1 MNSVLREMLIA
12 NNITITFEES
22 FHNEP
27 SPTIDAVKVRLYT
40 IFKFFFSLIS
50 FECTPFELIFFLNIS
65 TSEKW
70 C

>member
-27 SPTIDAVKVRLYT
+27 SPTIDAIKVRLFLFVV
-40 IFKFFFSLIS
+40 IFPS
-50 FECTPFELIFFLNIS
+50 
-65 TSEKW
+65 
-70 C
+70 